1 MRQSWSWVLFASSLL
16 LLGGMILSDAR
27 ANSSGGIAP
36 PSIHA
41 IDMVLTL
48 PYAPHTPGLITG
60 MLQNNGDAADRLLS
74 AVSPLCERA
83 EIHTMT
89 MEAGIMKMRP
99 LTDGLPLDPGV
110 PVSLSGTGVHIM
122 CFGAHDID
130 ALSEMPTITFSFE
143 KAPAVTIP
151 VSAVKASSKPAPDS
165 SENGAHHTHHP

>member
-1 MRQSWSWVLFASSLL
+1 MMRSWSWVLFASSLL

-41 IDMVLTL
+41 TDMVLTL

-60 MLQNNGDAADRLLS
+60 MLQNNGDVPDLLLS

-89 MEAGIMKMRP
+89 MDGDVMKMRP

-130 ALSEMPTITFSFE
+130 APVDATTITFSF
-143 KAPAVTIP
+143 K
-151 VSAVKASSKPAPDS
+151 KASAITVPIFVRNTLSKPAPHS
-165 SENGAHHTHHP
+165 SENSAHHTQSH